1 MPEVANQASSAFP
14 ASPALQAFTND
25 CKHSTILWQRIPP
38 LAKKAKG
45 VVPMKRRRLKQLLF
59 FLTLIEVYS
68 RNGCVKARSEEPR
81 VVSCPTSIKDGRS
94 ALVFTRTGFGW
105 QAWCG
110 FKQQTFCDGTFNWLP
125 MDKPE
130 PEDGRHVNDG
140 MQQWAFYPNGTTM
153 VTFGYTCK
161 RKKSK

>member
-1 MPEVANQASSAFP
+1 MQIGVGVISRPENTRMLEKILADKSLTSSVDFISYHNYEWLKEP
-14 ASPALQAFTND
+14 SDLPLEKILQ
-25 CKHSTILWQRIPP
+25 KHNVSLPI
-38 LAKKAKG
+38 
-45 VVPMKRRRLKQLLF
+45 
-59 FLTLIEVYS
+59 FLTEWS
-68 RNGCVKARSEEPR
+68 HTPN
-81 VVSCPTSIKDGRS
+81 IKQSDAYVLTDQAISYAGS
-94 ALVFTRTGFGW
+94 KLVVFTRTGFGW